1 MTATHSPASPVV
13 DRDRRRA
20 SRMAHAFGAA
30 IVFVIALLLSAVS
43 QFRVHPLPL
52 PALLAAGAAIAVP
65 AGVVADLAARPAR
78 SWLDGGWLVVSRLG
92 RASRV
97 HTGYLVRLS
106 PNLHA
111 AGSVVLADEAG
122 NQAEIDVRC
131 LVRNPLIW
139 QRVSRGVHDA
149 RRSGALKL
157 AGPGLLLWDSVAREV
172 AQADRR
178 ALAVL
183 DFEPSA

>member
-1 MTATHSPASPVV
+1 M
-13 DRDRRRA
+13 
-20 SRMAHAFGAA
+20 SR
-30 IVFVIALLLSAVS
+30 S
-43 QFRVHPLPL
+43 
-52 PALLAAGAAIAVP
+52 
-65 AGVVADLAARPAR
+65 R
-78 SWLDGGWLVVSRLG
+78 SWLGRLLVSL
-92 RASRV
+92 A
-97 HTGYLVRLS
+97 
-106 PNLHA
+106 PNPHA
-111 AGSVVLADEAG
+111 AGSVILADEAG

>member
-1 MTATHSPASPVV
+1 MTATYSSASPVI

-20 SRMAHAFGAA
+20 SRTAHAFGAA
-30 IVFVIALLLSAVS
+30 IAFVMALLLSAVS
-43 QFRVHPLPL
+43 QFPAHPLPL

-78 SWLDGGWLVVSRLG
+78 VWLDAGWLVVCRLG
-92 RASRV
+92 RTSRV
-97 HTGYLVRLS
+97 HTGYLVSLA
-106 PNLHA
+106 PNPHA

-122 NQAEIDVRC
+122 NRAEIDVRC

-139 QRVSRGVHDA
+139 QRVSRGVNDA
-149 RRSGALKL
+149 HRSGALKL
-157 AGPGLLLWDSVAREV
+157 TGPDLQLWHSVVREV
-172 AQADRR
+172 AEADQR